1 MTPKEWVL
9 LTALVLSSIW
19 DISLY
24 IIPNELLAAAFIIGF
39 TLNPAPGFIL
49 RAVMIIAIGR
59 PFAKKKFLG
68 GGDVKLYAIICA
80 YLGIRE
86 FITVFILSVF
96 AAGIPALIILIR
108 KKSGKIPMAAMMLV
122 GYLLT
127 LI

>member
-1 MTPKEWVL
+1 MTPKEGML
-9 LTALVLSSIW
+9 LTVLVLSSIW

-24 IIPNELLAAAFIIGF
+24 IIPNELLAAAFIVGF
-39 TLNPAPGFIL
+39 ALFPNLGFIL

-59 PFAKKKFLG
+59 PFAKKKLFG
-68 GGDVKLYAIICA
+68 GGDVKLYALICA
-80 YLGIRE
+80 YLGIRR
-86 FITVFILSVF
+86 FITVFILSVL

-108 KKSGKIPMAAMMLV
+108 KKNWKIPMAAMMLA